1 MASKFEGLTLN
12 GVPLSE
18 VLETG
23 NVAGDPK
30 TEEIFQELCRE
41 IFRKGR
47 RSTSTPD
54 GVIHTTGKK
63 IKEKPKPF
71 VIKTKIY
78 TPEEIQEYE
87 RKRKMNSIP
96 PTPSPSSTPSP
107 TPSSSRRR
115 AVIRTTSAMKT
126 FRKYYGERKYTPPM
140 TPFEIQKMSIVEKF
154 HYYYG

>member
-30 TEEIFQELCRE
+30 TEEIFQELCLE

-47 RSTSTPD
+47 RSTSAPS

-63 IKEKPKPF
+63 IKPKPF

-87 RKRKMNSIP
+87 RKRKMNSMI
-96 PTPSPSSTPSP
+96 PTPPSP

-115 AVIRTTSAMKT
+115 ADVRTTSAMKT
-126 FRKYYGERKYTPPM
+126 FRKYYGGRKYTPPM
-140 TPFEIQKMSIVEKF
+140 TPSEIQKMTIVEKF